1 MHYEDM
7 LSRAEN
13 DSYNLKKHHKE
24 EIDAL
29 KTDKSDGLGMVIAKF
44 TKRKCKRIRL

>member
-24 EIDAL
+24 EINAL
-29 KTDKSDGLGMVIAKF
+29 KADKRMVSVWLSPSLRKE
-44 TKRKCKRIRL
+44 KCKG